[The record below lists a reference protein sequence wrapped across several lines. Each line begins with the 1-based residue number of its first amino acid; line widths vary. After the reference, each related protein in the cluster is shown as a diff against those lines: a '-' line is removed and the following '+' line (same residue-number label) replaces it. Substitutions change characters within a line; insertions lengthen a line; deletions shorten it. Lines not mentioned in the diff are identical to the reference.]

1 MPLVL
6 AFHKWLPSHRVA
18 SFCGREIRRYSF
30 TIQASYCGHVCWRP
44 QESSLWCREVSASST
59 QRTSANKTATPA
71 AHTCAAQLTDTF
83 SPSSPKSNPTGQDHA
98 AQMIGGWASPAG
110 HLSLFLSGVPWR
122 MYPSPCPGSPE
133 ALGPPFLFDL
143 RGSKVRWPRGGLSV
157 CSLLS
162 SWFHQWSFL
171 RAPLLK

>member
-110 HLSLFLSGVPWR
+110 HLSLFLSGTPR
-122 MYPSPCPGSPE
+122 GSWNWHGRLFSQFTDLEAE
-133 ALGPPFLFDL
+133 ALIVGTRLPFLDL
-143 RGSKVRWPRGGLSV
+143 FLDVLDL
-157 CSLLS
+157 LLS
-162 SWFHQWSFL
+162 
-171 RAPLLK
+171 A